1 MAKILSINEKDM
13 AIPNKLYFHG
23 RTDWFENKPMT
34 QSEIIEAISAL
45 SKVLNYFDG
54 KAFPPDA
61 KQHEVYNAALR
72 KLEELIP
79 MLNPQVETPPKNPDP
94 PEQVRTGKP

>member
-1 MAKILSINEKDM
+1 M

-23 RTDWFENKPMT
+23 RTDWFETKPMT

-54 KAFPPDA
+54 RAYPPDA
-61 KQHEVYNAALR
+61 IQHEIYQQTLQ
-72 KLEELIP
+72 KLNELIP
-79 MLNPQVETPPKNPDP
+79 LLNNPH
-94 PEQVRTGKP
+94 ENSEVLSK